1 MSIYCMFWR
10 KRKKKKDKC
19 CAAFNII
26 DCNQDWANR
35 CCSSVWMNIS
45 FQPMDGVW
53 LVVQQNAH
61 STQFIPNTVS
71 VVCLLVDDCSD
82 CRIHRPKTYI
92 YIHTD
97 IVRERERE
105 RVLTGICSGMSVSC
119 PGHRAD
125 GHDDTQTH
133 TQSNR
138 REWILYLCL
147 LFDSFIVGF
156 FISSIYSRVQKH
168 SWNNQELH
176 RIKLFRRKK
185 NINFFLVATGMGW
198 AFFFCVCL

>member
-97 IVRERERE
+97 IVRERGRE
-105 RVLTGICSGMSVSC
+105 CWLEFVPECRSVALAIGRTVMMIHKHTHRVTEENEFYI
-119 PGHRAD
+119 
-125 GHDDTQTH
+125 
-133 TQSNR
+133 
-138 REWILYLCL
+138 
-147 LFDSFIVGF
+147 
-156 FISSIYSRVQKH
+156 
-168 SWNNQELH
+168 
-176 RIKLFRRKK
+176 
-185 NINFFLVATGMGW
+185 
-198 AFFFCVCL
+198 CVCCSTPSSLAFLSLPYILVYKNTAEIIKNYIELNFSDAKKISTFF